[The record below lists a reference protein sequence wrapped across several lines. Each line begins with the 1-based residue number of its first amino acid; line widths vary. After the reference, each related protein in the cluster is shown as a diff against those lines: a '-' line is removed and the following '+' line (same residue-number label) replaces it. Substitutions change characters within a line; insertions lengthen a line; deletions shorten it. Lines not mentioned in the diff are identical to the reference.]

1 MRVNTEANKQDNTEA
16 RKLDTIEDITH
27 QMDLKVTQ
35 TY

>member
-1 MRVNTEANKQDNTEA
+1 MRVNTEANKQDNNEA